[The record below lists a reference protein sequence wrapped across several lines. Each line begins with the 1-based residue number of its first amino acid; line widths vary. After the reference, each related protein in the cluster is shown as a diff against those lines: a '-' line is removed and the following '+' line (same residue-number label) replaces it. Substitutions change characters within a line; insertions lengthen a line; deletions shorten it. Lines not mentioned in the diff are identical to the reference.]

1 MRRPRRLAGVVGALV
16 GAALLAGACSSSP
29 SAAPRPQVP
38 DGDAGHGADLISQF
52 GCGSCHVIPGIREAD
67 GKVGPPLTDFGE
79 RQIIAGEVANNPGNL
94 IRWIMDP
101 KSIEP
106 GTAMPDL
113 GVTEQQARDI
123 AAFLYGLR

>member
-1 MRRPRRLAGVVGALV
+1 GAGDATGRTPRGRRGGRAPQGGGGLGGRRRSAVSVGARV
-16 GAALLAGACSSSP
+16 GAALLGGACSSSGG
-29 SAAPRPQVP
+29 AAPPRQVP
-38 DGDAGHGADLISQF
+38 DGDAGRGAELIAQF

-67 GKVGPPLTDFGE
+67 GKVGPPLTGFGE

-106 GTAMPDL
+106 G
-113 GVTEQQARDI
+113 
-123 AAFLYGLR
+123 